1 MAKSLNSNL
10 DEMKAGLKEMEK
22 SGADLNKRIDE
33 SIKSLGRFS
42 EAFSTSSNVIKVMSK
57 DTDILTSI
65 LENVPKLVE
74 FVLKAYTDGQKQIA
88 EIEKKTAQE
97 GQKKAT
103 EQAKKR
109 IEIEAKK
116 TAEIAKYTAASR
128 KVYAQYFKDREEEAK
143 KDTKLLA
150 ELKDEKDE
158 YYKGMI
164 DNILEVDRY
173 TKESQ
178 EKYKDSFAVRML
190 LYKDDAVATRKL
202 LEDKS
207 KYTDGLIALMK
218 KEEDARNKGKKGTD
232 ISYSRE
238 YIKVM
243 EDDFDTKRR
252 LYVDDKAELQKTLEQ
267 QIGFYDMLLATKKKD
282 EEFSDAAIELRKKR
296 YAASLKMNE
305 DNADKARKNREEES
319 KYYDS
324 LIKNISEADQYTLR
338 SIKLNQ
344 DSFKIKKDLYEFNQK
359 ELKATQKA
367 EIAYYEKGLKA
378 MKESD
383 KYTQSSL
390 SMQINLFALK
400 REMNK
405 DNADLLKEI
414 EEKET
419 EYFRKGSDR
428 ITAENRFTAESRAF
442 MQAKFE
448 YLERAYANDEEGQKS
463 LAFMR
468 GKYAEDYVKHLDT
481 QIAKYGESIKY
492 SEDARKAH
500 EEYFDYLEQLAE
512 GEGKE
517 EDRAAKLEEVKNLRL
532 DYDKKYHE
540 ESAKLQADAAAES
553 IAKVSEEEQ
562 KKAAEAHAV
571 KVAAIKALDGL
582 QKDADVEEMVR
593 YQEQLE
599 AKVKASE
606 DAGKKITAL
615 QAGMIEKETNSGF
628 LGLFLIDM
636 GKTRENYNE
645 LKEERKKLID
655 QLKQDKVDIE
665 NTYTALQAN
674 LDKDSQAWQ
683 DMETAKKTALANVNK
698 QISAQQEAAV
708 ADQKTYAESMIKNAQ
723 DIHAK
728 ATEYAQAGVD
738 IVKSLYANNIS
749 DLEEDIKKTSEL
761 LAKKEAATKEHQS
774 KLESLQKE
782 AATASGGRAVA
793 IQEQIAREM
802 QARDESAAQQKE
814 LEKEKEKLEKE
825 KEKKEKR
832 QKRMDLMMQLQAA
845 IANTAMGVTVELRKG
860 IWGIPTAAI
869 IGAKGLIEVATI
881 SKQMKKLEDGGLL
894 RGKRHSQ
901 GGMKVEGTNIEV
913 EGDEYVVNRTST
925 RKNLGLIEY
934 INTQRRELSSDDINA
949 YYARSGKSVSGM
961 KASFGA
967 MFEDGGQLV
976 NLSTV
981 DSVTSVSAEA
991 KMIDALGQINIRPVV
1006 SVVDITNAQ
1015 QSLTQVKDIAGV

>member
-1 MAKSLNSNL
+1 ML
-10 DEMKAGLKEMEK
+10 
-22 SGADLNKRIDE
+22 R
-33 SIKSLGRFS
+33 
-42 EAFSTSSNVIKVMSK
+42 SK
-57 DTDILTSI
+57 
-65 LENVPKLVE
+65 
-74 FVLKAYTDGQKQIA
+74 
-88 EIEKKTAQE
+88 KKTAQE
-97 GQKKAT
+97 EQKKAT

-116 TAEIAKYTAASR
+116 TAEIAKYTVAAR
-128 KVYAQYFKDREEEAK
+128 KVYAQYFKEQENETNAAYKEALNARKKNLKDQEEATK
-143 KDTKLLA
+143 KNDTEALKKLKESLVKQEEAIKASATKLEQLRA
-150 ELKDEKDE
+150 EKDK

-243 EDDFDTKRR
+243 EDDFDTKRK
-252 LYVDDKAELQKTLEQ
+252 LYADDKAELQKTLEQ

-296 YAASLKMNE
+296 HAASLKMNE

-324 LIKNISEADQYTLR
+324 LIKNISKADQYTVR
-338 SIKLNQ
+338 SIQINQ
-344 DSFKIKKDLYEFNQK
+344 DSFQIKKALYKANQ
-359 ELKATQKA
+359 ELLKDDEAKLEANKKAYEATQKA

-414 EEKET
+414 DEKET

-500 EEYFDYLEQLAE
+500 EEYFNYLESTVQ
-512 GEGKE
+512 GEGDNEEEKE
-517 EDRAAKLEEVKNLRL
+517 SDRQQKLVAINEQRL

-562 KKAAEAHAV
+562 KKAAEAHAA
-571 KVAAIKALDGL
+571 KVAAVKSLDGL
-582 QKDADVEEMVR
+582 QEAADVEEMVR

-606 DAGKKITAL
+606 DAAKKITAL
-615 QAGMIEKETNSGF
+615 QSNMVQKETNSGF
-628 LGLFLIDM
+628 LGLFLVDI
-636 GKTRENYNE
+636 GKTHENYHQ

-665 NTYTALQAN
+665 NTYTALLAN
-674 LDKDSQAWQ
+674 LDKGSQAWQ
-683 DMETAKKTALANVNK
+683 DMQAEKQAALNTVNK
-698 QISAQQEAAV
+698 QITDQQEAAV

-728 ATEYAQAGVD
+728 ATEYAQAGINV
-738 IVKSLYANNIS
+738 VKAFYA
-749 DLEEDIKKTSEL
+749 DDVAELEEDIKKTSEL

-782 AATASGGRAVA
+782 ATTASGGRAVA

-825 KEKKEKR
+825 KTKKEKR
-832 QKRMDLMMQLQAA
+832 QKRLDLAMQLQGS
-845 IANTAMGVTVELRKG
+845 IASTATGVAVELAKG
-860 IWGIPTAAI
+860 IVGIPTAAI
-869 IGAKGLIEVATI
+869 IGAKGLVEIMTI
-881 SKQMKKLEDGGLL
+881 RTAMRKLEDGGLL

-925 RKNLGLIEY
+925 RKNIGLIEY

-949 YYARSGKSVSGM
+949 YYARSGRSVSGM

-991 KMIDALGQINIRPVV
+991 KMLEALGQINIKPVV